1 MFAVRTQFDPHERVF
16 SNLGTR
22 EKILYSPQF
31 DKDGRMEL
39 VESGRENL
47 YEYIQSHKES
57 VDIHVILER
66 FARGDISA
74 LSRVQG
80 TYGDFTKMPQTYA
93 EFLNARIFAENY
105 FNSLSVETRA
115 KFDHSFER
123 FLVSLDDPQ
132 LLVTLGL
139 ATSPNSSQQPKETV
153 VEQPS
158 APAQNFPSAE

>member
-31 DKDGRMEL
+31 DKEGRMEL
-39 VESGRENL
+39 IESGRENL

-93 EFLNARIFAENY
+93 EFLNARIVAENY
-105 FNSLSVETRA
+105 FNSLPLETRA
-115 KFDHSFER
+115 KFDHSFDQ
-123 FLVSLDDPQ
+123 FLVSLDNPETLTALGFIKPTETEQ
-132 LLVTLGL
+132 VTVEP
-139 ATSPNSSQQPKETV
+139 TKE
-153 VEQPS
+153 VES
-158 APAQNFPSAE
+158 